1 MKDFYYEIY
10 NALMNDD
17 VISKH
22 IDNNNVSFFIYPNA
36 NNVIDHTIV
45 IDEVFSPQTTDFAD
59 DKPMTYEYLL
69 QIDVFIKQKNN
80 VNGSLLSR
88 ELILRVSKI
97 MWDRFGFGEFNS
109 FKTEYYSDF
118 NLYHAAKQFRGKNYI
133 TEGYL

>member
-10 NALMNDD
+10 SALMSDD
-17 VISKH
+17 VISKY
-22 IDNNNVSFFIYPNA
+22 INNDNFSFFIYPNA

-45 IDEVFSPQTTDFAD
+45 IDEVFSPQATDFAD
-59 DKPMTYEYLL
+59 DNPMTYEYLL

-97 MWDRFGFGEFNS
+97 MWEKFGFGEFNS
-109 FKTEYYSDF
+109 FKTEYYNDF
-118 NLYHAAKQFRGKNYI
+118 NLYHASKQFRGKNYI